1 MNEEQQRL
9 WSLLQDALPNVA
21 TQMRGSLSN
30 LYTAVGRLLP
40 PEELEQ
46 RPELTQSA
54 AILNQSY
61 YRLMRMVNNLS
72 ALAILKEQTPFRTAN
87 VELVGWLDELV
98 LQAQPLA
105 EMKGVNLRFSAPLR
119 HHVAAVHREYLERMV
134 WNLLSNALKFTPE
147 GGRVTVGLRTA
158 AGQVLIEVQDTGCG
172 LPQEVEELV
181 FDRCLQPELLDPP
194 PHGLGLGL
202 PLCMYIAQGHGGRL
216 LLHAESGRG
225 TTAVAALP
233 DRRTDQLIVEE
244 LPFQYAG
251 GFQKV
256 LVELSDALP
265 YRAFEHKQLD

>member
-1 MNEEQQRL
+1 
-9 WSLLQDALPNVA
+9 
-21 TQMRGSLSN
+21 
-30 LYTAVGRLLP
+30 
-40 PEELEQ
+40 
-46 RPELTQSA
+46 
-54 AILNQSY
+54 
-61 YRLMRMVNNLS
+61 
-72 ALAILKEQTPFRTAN
+72 
-87 VELVGWLDELV
+87 
-98 LQAQPLA
+98 
-105 EMKGVNLRFSAPLR
+105 
-119 HHVAAVHREYLERMV
+119 MV

-147 GGRVTVGLRTA
+147 GGRVSVGLRTA

-172 LPQEVEELV
+172 LPREVEELV

-216 LLHAESGRG
+216 LLHTESGRG

-233 DRRTDQLIVEE
+233 DRRMDQLIVEE